1 MDCLLF
7 AFALIGTT
15 LACQPVPPPPAG
27 VSHGHDTAD
36 VTIVTNQVYES
47 SKVNEYMGYFPKTKI
62 QEYSAPLGVFSN
74 LGNTDSNGY
83 FAFTFT
89 LTQCHCDEV
98 RTWVNQIVASSDYY
112 TSGNVVCV
120 PSGPVVIQAP
130 PAPPATT
137 TTAAPANPN
146 KNLIILTGQ
155 NGQNGGQVGQ
165 VGQVRQLTPY
175 GQVAQVAPV
184 GQISPVVIPQYV
196 RAPAVTVVGQQPVI
210 AEPPVIAQQPVIA
223 AQPVIA
229 QQPVLAQQPVI
240 AQRQVVAEQQTVYE
254 EPY

>member
-1 MDCLLF
+1 MDYLLF

-15 LACQPVPPPPAG
+15 LACQPVPKPSAG

-89 LTQCHCDEV
+89 LTQCNCDQV
-98 RTWVNQIVASSDYY
+98 RTWVNQIVASSNYY
-112 TSGNVVCV
+112 TSGNVVCN
-120 PSGPVVIQAP
+120 PGGPVIIEAP

-146 KNLIILTGQ
+146 KNFVILGGQ

-165 VGQVRQLTPY
+165 VRQLAPY

-184 GQISPVVIPQYV
+184 GQVSPVVIPQYV
-196 RAPAVTVVGQQPVI
+196 SAPAPIVVGQQPVI

>member
-1 MDCLLF
+1 MDYLLF

-15 LACQPVPPPPAG
+15 LACQPVPKPNAG

-74 LGNTDSNGY
+74 LGNTNSNGY
-83 FAFTFT
+83 FAYTFT

-146 KNLIILTGQ
+146 KNFIILGGQ

-165 VGQVRQLTPY
+165 VGQVRQYAPY

-196 RAPAVTVVGQQPVI
+196 SAPAPIVVGQQPVI

-229 QQPVLAQQPVI
+229 QQPVV